1 MATDRL
7 DTRGRF
13 VIRDFSAQRPF
24 ASFLPGIAGP
34 LGIPM
39 WAFYVNRG
47 QGIASFG
54 IESKD
59 GAIVEFQPANKA
71 YQTVPYTG
79 FRTFLKIDGDDETRH
94 YEPFGSQATRQPGAD
109 RHMAI
114 GMNELEIVESRP
126 GLGLR
131 VSVLYFTLPGESFPG
146 LVRQV
151 TLENTGDRALDL
163 EILDGLPQVVP
174 YGATN
179 ALLKDMSRTLEAWME
194 VTRAGQGI
202 PCYRLRTIAGDEAE
216 VEELTDSF
224 FYAAWAG
231 RSGQSL
237 PVLVDPACVFGQNT
251 GLSAPDRFLD
261 TALADLLAAPQSTS
275 GKTPCGFAAAAI
287 ALAAGEAWTL
297 CAVIGHARDEAAAD
311 AHRARLARP
320 GYLAAKREEAA
331 HLAQA
336 LTAAAAARTAFP
348 LFDAYCRQSYLDN
361 LLRGGVPVVLGDGT
375 PPRVYH
381 LYSRKHGDLERDY
394 NAFQVPAEYYSQ
406 GNGSYRDVNQN
417 RRDDVW
423 FNPRVADADITI
435 FMNLIQADGYNPLA
449 IRGSRFSV
457 PPDRRAELLAL
468 AEHPDALEELLAVP
482 FTPGQ
487 LVMGLTEAGVGLRV
501 PVEDFLARA
510 AGAAA
515 QHIDAAHE
523 TGYWV
528 DHWTY
533 NLDLIDSYL
542 DVYPDR
548 REDLLFGRS
557 DYTFYDS
564 AAVVAPRAARYVLT
578 AAGPRQLNALF
589 EDPEKAAR
597 IRARARDPH
606 VVRIGGEDGEPYR
619 TTLFVKLLS
628 LALCK
633 FATLDPLGLG
643 IEMEAGRPGWY
654 DALNGLPALFGSSF
668 PETCELHRLLDFL
681 LASARANPAQPITL
695 PVEIDALL
703 WELYADVQ
711 SYRRFTRDT
720 RDFDYWDRVTAARE
734 AYRQRVRT
742 GFAGIERM
750 LVLGAIEAVLAAFLA
765 KVQDGIARAL
775 AMGPD
780 VPPTYFSYTAEDY
793 EVLADAQG
801 RPRCDAQGRQF
812 VHIKRFAVHALPPFL
827 EGPVRHLRT
836 APGRANAAALYRS
849 VRRSPLFDAVL
860 EQYRLN
866 ASLAALPHAIGRAR
880 AFTPGWLENESIWL
894 HMEYKYLLAI
904 LQAGL
909 YAEFW
914 SDARRALIPFH
925 DPAVYGRSTIENSS
939 FIVSSAHP
947 DAGLHGAGF
956 VARLSGA
963 TAEFL
968 SMWRRVMAGP
978 RPFVMRDGQLSLEL
992 QPALPGWLFDD
1003 AGTVTFTFLG
1013 ACQVTYANGG
1023 RADTFGPRAAV
1034 PQRMRLEFTDGRV
1047 VEIDGPI
1054 AAAPYAEQVRAGQVR
1069 AIQVTLGAPDER
1081 SGQNG

>member
-13 VIRDFSAQRPF
+13 VIRDFQEQRPF

-34 LGIPM
+34 LGIPI

-54 IESKD
+54 IENKD

-79 FRTFLKIDGDDETRH
+79 FRTFLRVARDSETRN
-94 YEPFGSQATRQPGAD
+94 YEPFGVGGIPRPAAE

-114 GMNELEIVESRP
+114 GMNEFEIVETDPDLS
-126 GLGLR
+126 LR
-131 VSVLYFTLPGESFPG
+131 VSVLYFVLPGESFPG

-163 EILDGLPQVVP
+163 ELLDGLPQIVP

-194 VTRAGQGI
+194 VTNIAQGI
-202 PCYRLRTIAGDEAE
+202 PYYRLRTMAGDETE
-216 VEELTDSF
+216 VEELTGGF
-224 FYAAWAG
+224 FYVAWAG
-231 RSGQSL
+231 QSGQAL
-237 PVLVDPACVFGQNT
+237 PVLVDPACVFGENT
-251 GLSAPDRFLD
+251 GLSAPDRFLR
-261 TALADLLAAPQSTS
+261 TALADLLAAPQSMS
-275 GKTPCGFAAAAI
+275 GKTPCGFSAAAL
-287 ALAAGEAWTL
+287 ALAPGQAWTL
-297 CAVIGHARDEAAAD
+297 CAVIGHERDGAAVR
-311 AHRARLARP
+311 AHRTRLMQP
-320 GYLAAKREEAA
+320 GYLAAKREEAEQLA
-331 HLAQA
+331 HT
-336 LTAAAAARTAFP
+336 LTSAAATHTALP

-423 FNPRVADADITI
+423 FNPRVTDFDIAT

-449 IRGSRFSV
+449 IRGSRFTV
-457 PPDRRAELLAL
+457 PHDRQAELLAL
-468 AEHPDALEELLAVP
+468 VERPDVLRELLAAP
-482 FTPGQ
+482 FTPGRLLMR
-487 LVMGLTEAGVGLRV
+487 LVTAGAGLKLPAQEL
-501 PVEDFLARA
+501 LARA
-510 AGAAA
+510 AGVAE
-515 QHIDAAHE
+515 QHVDAAHE

-533 NLDLIDSYL
+533 NLDLIDSFL
-542 DVYPDR
+542 EVYPDR
-548 REDLLFGRS
+548 RDDLLFGRA

-578 AAGPRQLNALF
+578 RDGPRQLNALV
-589 EDPEKAAR
+589 EDGEKAAL
-597 IRARARDPH
+597 IRARSHDPH
-606 VVRIGGEDGEPYR
+606 AVRIGGADGEPYR
-619 TTLFVKLLS
+619 TTLFVKLLT
-628 LALCK
+628 LGLCK

-668 PETCELHRLLDFL
+668 PETCELHRLLDVL
-681 LASARANPAQPITL
+681 LATVRANPAQPITL
-695 PVEIDALL
+695 PAEIDAFL

-720 RDFDYWDRVTAARE
+720 RDFDYWDRAAAARE
-734 AYRQRVRT
+734 TYRARIRT
-742 GFAGIERM
+742 GFGGIERM
-750 LVLGAIEAVLAAFLA
+750 LMLSAIEAVLAAFLA

-775 AMGPD
+775 AMHPD
-780 VPPTYFSYTAEDY
+780 VPPTYFSYTAEAY
-793 EVLADAQG
+793 EVMKDPQG
-801 RPRCDAQGRQF
+801 KPRCDARGRPF
-812 VHIKRFAVHALPPFL
+812 VHIERFAAHVLPPFL
-827 EGPVRHLRT
+827 EGPARFLKIG
-836 APGRANAAALYRS
+836 PGRADAAALYRS
-849 VRRSPLFDAVL
+849 VRRSPLFDAKL
-860 EQYRLN
+860 EQYKLN
-866 ASLAALPHAIGRAR
+866 ASLDALPHAIGRAR

-894 HMEYKYLLAI
+894 HMEYKYLLAM
-904 LQAGL
+904 LRAGL
-909 YAEFW
+909 HAEFW
-914 SDARRALIPFH
+914 ADARRALIPFH
-925 DPAVYGRSTIENSS
+925 DPAVYGRSTLENSS

-947 DAGLHGAGF
+947 DASLHSAGF

-968 SMWRRVMAGP
+968 SIWRYIMAGP
-978 RPFVMRDGQLSLEL
+978 HPFVMQNGQLTLAL
-992 QPALPGWLFDD
+992 QPVLPAWLFDD
-1003 AGTVTFTFLG
+1003 AGIVTFTLLG
-1013 ACQVTYANGG
+1013 QCQVTYANPA
-1023 RADTFGPRAAV
+1023 RSDTFGPQAAV
-1034 PQRMRLEFTDGRV
+1034 PQRMRLEFADGSTA
-1047 VEIDGPI
+1047 EISGP
-1054 AAAPYAEQVRAGQVR
+1054 AAGAPYAEQVRAGHVR
-1069 AIQVTLGAPDER
+1069 AIHVTLGRPAER
-1081 SGQNG
+1081 SEHDD

>member
-1 MATDRL
+1 MANDRL
-7 DTRGRF
+7 DARGRF
-13 VIRDFSAQRPF
+13 IIRDFSTQRPF

-39 WAFYVNRG
+39 WVFYVNRG

-54 IESKD
+54 IENKD

-71 YQTVPYTG
+71 YQSAPYTG
-79 FRTFLKIDGDDETRH
+79 FRTFLKVGRDGERCH
-94 YEPFGSQATRQPGAD
+94 YEAFGSPETPPPGAD

-126 GLGLR
+126 DLGMR

-146 LVRQV
+146 LVRRV

-163 EILDGLPQVVP
+163 ELLDGLPQVVP

-202 PCYRLRTIAGDEAE
+202 PCYRLRTMAGDETE
-216 VEELTDSF
+216 VEELAGGF

-231 RSGQSL
+231 QSRQTL

-261 TALADLLAAPQSTS
+261 MPLADLLAAPQSMS
-275 GKTPCGFAAAAI
+275 GRTPCGFAAATLT
-287 ALAAGEAWTL
+287 LAPGEAWTL
-297 CAVIGHARDEAAAD
+297 CAVIGHARDAAAVD
-311 AHRARLARP
+311 AHRARLAQP
-320 GYLAAKREEAA
+320 GYLTAKREEAA
-331 HLAQA
+331 QLVQG
-336 LTAAAAARTAFP
+336 LTAAAATHTALP
-348 LFDAYCRQSYLDN
+348 LFDAYCRQNCLDN

-394 NAFQVPAEYYSQ
+394 NAFQVPAQYYSQ
-406 GNGSYRDVNQN
+406 GNGNYRDVNQN

-423 FNPRVADADITI
+423 FNPRVADADIAI

-449 IRGSRFSV
+449 IRGSRFAV
-457 PPDRRAELLAL
+457 PPERRAELLAL
-468 AEHPDALEELLAVP
+468 AERPDALSDLLAEP

-487 LVMGLTEAGVGLRV
+487 LVMGLAEAGVGLRV

-564 AAVVAPRAARYVLT
+564 AVAVAPRAARYVLT

-589 EDPEKAAR
+589 DDPEKAAR
-597 IRARARDPH
+597 IRARLHDPH
-606 VVRIGGEDGEPYR
+606 AMRIGGEDGEPYR
-619 TTLFVKLLS
+619 TTLFVKLLT

-668 PETCELHRLLDFL
+668 PETCELHRLLDLL
-681 LASARANPAQPITL
+681 LATVRANPAQPITL
-695 PVEIDALL
+695 PTEVDAFL

-720 RDFDYWDRVTAARE
+720 RDFDYWDRVSAARE
-734 AYRQRVRT
+734 AYRERVRK
-742 GFAGIERM
+742 GFGGIERM
-750 LVLGAIEAVLAAFLA
+750 LVLSAIEGVLAEFVA

-775 AMGPD
+775 AMSPD
-780 VPPTYFSYTAEDY
+780 VPPTYFSYSAEAY
-793 EVLADAQG
+793 EVLTDAQGKPRLDAQG
-801 RPRCDAQGRQF
+801 RPF
-812 VHIKRFAVHALPPFL
+812 VHIERFAVHVLPPFL
-827 EGPVRHLRT
+827 EGPVRYLRT
-836 APGRANAAALYRS
+836 GPGRANAAALYRS
-849 VRRSPLFDAVL
+849 VRRSPLFDAAL

-866 ASLAALPHAIGRAR
+866 ASLAGLPHSIGRAR

-894 HMEYKYLLAI
+894 HMEYKYLLAV

-925 DPAVYGRSTIENSS
+925 DPAVYGRSTLENSS

-968 SMWRRVMAGP
+968 SIWRHVMAGP
-978 RPFVMRDGQLSLEL
+978 HPFALQDGQLTLSL
-992 QPALPGWLFDD
+992 QPVLPGWLFDD
-1003 AGTVTFTFLG
+1003 AGTVAFTFLG
-1013 ACQVTYANGG
+1013 RCEVTYANPA
-1023 RADTFGPRAAV
+1023 RADTFGPQATV
-1034 PQRMRLEFTDGRV
+1034 PQHMRLEFTDGHTV
-1047 VEIDGPI
+1047 DIPGPV

-1069 AIQVTLGAPDER
+1069 AIRVTLGIPEER
-1081 SGQNG
+1081 KGQNA